1 MTQNLFPE
9 KSESQPKIYAYRDKH
24 NPDLKGLLK
33 VGYTTQ
39 DTITRIHQQYQIV
52 KPSGDPVNIVFEESA
67 MRQDGT
73 VFTDHEVHRI
83 LLRMGCLKV
92 AGEWF
97 RCTP

>member
-67 MRQDGT
+67 MRQ
-73 VFTDHEVHRI
+73 VI
-83 LLRMGCLKV
+83 
-92 AGEWF
+92 
-97 RCTP
+97 